1 MHCPEIPIGLFYQ
14 PAKDGFLTWV
24 QKCPQVDLQ
33 AEHLEGYGWNI
44 KPKAIMHML
53 DQGFAEVIWID
64 SDIIVN
70 ENILTLL
77 SCLESNTL
85 VATEHTLAVERCD
98 RDARRARLWGLPVGR
113 VLPFALNSG
122 VLRVTKE
129 HYRLMERWWSLLQS
143 DIYQDIQ
150 KKAWAERPVHML
162 GDQDVLTAL
171 LTSKEFSDISLC
183 ILRRGK
189 HIIQFDGVY
198 GYTVLDRLTNL
209 AGYSPTFIHS
219 MAGKPWS
226 EQWGSPAKAPKEYL
240 KSLYLDISPYTL
252 LASRFRSELDCNTEW
267 MEPHYVLSR
276 ILRSAGMG
284 YPALVGM
291 PIAVGADL
299 VRAAKYIWKYLQSI
313 LYPMETETERALGK
327 Q

>member
-1 MHCPEIPIGLFYQ
+1 MYCPEIPIGLFYQ

-33 AEHLEGYGWNI
+33 ADHLGGHGWNI

-53 DQGFAEVIWID
+53 DQGFEEVIWID

-70 ENILTLL
+70 QNILTLL
-77 SCLESNTL
+77 SRLESNTL
-85 VATEHTLAVERCD
+85 VATEHTLAIERCD
-98 RDARRARLWGLPVGR
+98 RDALRARLWDLPVGR

-122 VLRVTKE
+122 VLRVTKD
-129 HYRLMERWWSLLQS
+129 HYRLMERWWGLLQS
-143 DIYQDIQ
+143 DVYRNIQ
-150 KKAWAERPVHML
+150 KKAWTDRPVHML

-171 LTSKEFSDISLC
+171 LTSKEFADISLC

-198 GYTVLDRLTNL
+198 GYTVLERLTNL
-209 AGYSPTFIHS
+209 AGYSPTFVHS

-226 EQWGSPAKAPKEYL
+226 ERWRSHADPPREYI
-240 KSLYLDISPYTL
+240 KSLYLDMSPYTL
-252 LASRFRSELDCNTEW
+252 LASRFRVELDCNTEW
-267 MEPHYVLSR
+267 MEPHYVISR
-276 ILRSAGMG
+276 ILRAAGMG
-284 YPALVGM
+284 YPALVGL
-291 PIAVGADL
+291 PIAAGADL
-299 VRAAKYIWKYLQSI
+299 ARGAKCIWKYLRAI
-313 LYPMETETERALGK
+313 LYSTQTGTVKALGK